1 MKNEESDSSKNI
13 PDIRNFLEGFNTD
26 HEFKKRMAG
35 DYTISR
41 RLLYD
46 TINDRTKIKDIEPI
60 IKIMDSNFAVKGD
73 FSIVG
78 GLPKVGKTT
87 ICAFMIATA
96 FMEVIPDNFDSL
108 GIRTKFCEGKPVV
121 YFDTEQPS
129 AYTNKLRIQI
139 KKMLGVKFQPD
150 NLHIINLRKYNS
162 VDKAKIVFA
171 WMNEVPDAHLWI
183 VDGVA
188 DLIQDPNNTEQAFQI
203 IEKFMMMT
211 DRLHTS
217 VVLHLHENPGGGK
230 LRGNL
235 GSEAE
240 RKCGGAITL
249 KKNKSEGTHSIE
261 PKVIRGSEDFPD
273 ILFKWDKEIGGFRS
287 LYEDEIESYKKK
299 TDNKASTLE
308 KRVKLAKQ
316 ITLNGK
322 ETVQYKELV
331 NRIIQHS
338 GDIEGHTLSES
349 SAKIRIKEMYE
360 KLGILDKDDLGKYKY
375 IYKEE

>member
-1 MKNEESDSSKNI
+1 MKKEESDGSKNI
-13 PDIRNFLEGFNTD
+13 PDLKTFGEQLKYD
-26 HEFKKRMAG
+26 QEFKKRMAG
-35 DYTISR
+35 DYTISK

-96 FMEVIPDNFDSL
+96 FMEVVPDNFDSL
-108 GIRTKFCEGKPVV
+108 GIRTKFCKGKPVV

-129 AYTNKLRIQI
+129 AYTNKLRVQI
-139 KKMLGVKFQPD
+139 KKMLGLKFQPD

-188 DLIQDPNNTEQAFQI
+188 DLVQDPNNTEQAFQI

-211 DRLHTS
+211 DKLHTS

-249 KKNKSEGTHSIE
+249 RKKDGIHSIE
-261 PKVIRGSEDFPD
+261 PKVIRGSEDFEN
-273 ILFKWDKEIGGFRS
+273 IYFKWDKLKGGFAT
-287 LYEDEIESYKKK
+287 LDEIETKILNYKSDPENMKK
-299 TDNKASTLE
+299 ELRE
-308 KRVKLAKQ
+308 KMANR
-316 ITLNGK
+316 ITLNGG
-322 ETVQYKELV
+322 
-331 NRIIQHS
+331 N
-338 GDIEGHTLSES
+338 TLEY
-349 SAKIRIKEMYE
+349 AEAWRRIKEHS
-360 KLGILDKDDLGKYKY
+360 LDIERKQIEERTAKARL
-375 IYKEE
+375 KEMVEMGLLVKNDMGLYLLSKE